1 MNQEVYQRIL
11 LRTRDNLLA
20 MAHELMETADELQAT
35 VDHSNQHLFFYYHS
49 DRSDG
54 YSDTESSELESSE
67 SSDLEIEDILL
78 AENDN
83 YAMGPEFEDSGSGET
98 MSDITFHPDDIIIM
112 EMSTDDDDDDDDSDD
127 ADDESELSSIDETV
141 VSSTS
146 LSDFSDF

>member
-11 LRTRDNLLA
+11 LRTRDDLLA
-20 MAHELMETADELQAT
+20 MAHELMERADQLQAT
-35 VDHSNQHLFFYYHS
+35 AYHNDRDLCLHYHS

-54 YSDTESSELESSE
+54 YSDTESLDS
-67 SSDLEIEDILL
+67 EIEDILV
-78 AENDN
+78 ADSDN
-83 YAMGPEFEDSGSGET
+83 YTMGPEFEDSGSGET
-98 MSDITFHPDDIIIM
+98 MSDISFNDDDIIIM
-112 EMSTDDDDDDDDSDD
+112 EMSTDDDDSDD